1 MTKFADELYA
11 DLMEQHGG
19 ELERLTLQRRQQQAA
34 AGGGR
39 ETARA
44 ARARRPLWVT
54 AGGLA
59 AAAAV
64 AVGFTVFGEST
75 AAYAVTQNPDG
86 TVTVSLNSPSGVSGA
101 NSQLKIDGDS
111 VVVVPVRADC
121 PSIGSLPHPTTHPSG
136 PESTSAGRDGSVTI
150 KAKGLPA
157 GVTVLV
163 AAEQGAGHGMELV
176 VGLITG
182 AAPACVSLPPI
193 P

>member
-19 ELERLTLQRRQQQAA
+19 ELEQLTRQRQRA
-34 AGGGR
+34 AGGGH

-59 AAAAV
+59 AAAA
-64 AVGFTVFGEST
+64 AAAGFAVFGEST

-86 TVTVSLNSPSGVSGA
+86 TVTLSLNSPSGVSGA
-101 NSQLKIDGDS
+101 NSQLKIDGDP
-111 VVVVPVRADC
+111 VVVVPVRAAC
-121 PSIGSLPHPTTHPSG
+121 PSIGSLPHPATHPTG
-136 PESTSAGRDGSVTI
+136 PQSSSTGRNGSVTI
-150 KAKGLPA
+150 NAEGLPA

-163 AAEQGAGHGMELV
+163 AAEQGANQVMQMSI
-176 VGLITG
+176 GLITG
-182 AAPACVSLPPI
+182 PPPSCVSLPPI